1 MPVRI
6 FLLALLLTSC
16 SKLPIRDERPADSLG
31 FFEKELD
38 SQDNIN
44 RQFHV
49 AAAANLEVTGYI
61 IGVEK
66 AKKDAI
72 GFSSANLPS
81 YRGKVDKEGLL
92 KNCNNSKYLL
102 FDDVKYKD
110 VEGIGVIRP
119 LLAKKLKSYKK
130 ITFVSHVNKY
140 SYITPDDPKTN
151 VISEYVY
158 SAPYSCSASR
168 APYCKY
174 LSFRDRKESCEV
186 LGENAYNAGWQ
197 ALLDLKKNLNK
208 DLADAKKRGKPYS
221 HIIIYSMGWNTTQ
234 RESIQ
239 NFNFL
244 EGNLIRLAQE
254 NQQLRNF
261 NPLMIGITWPSDWA
275 MEQGDG
281 GLADSVIYPV
291 RKLLSF
297 FTKEDDADEVGD
309 IWGNIL
315 LHKTLLPI
323 KKQHP
328 DLKLVMIGHSF
339 GTRVITNSIFADPM
353 DSEAKKERHEKVDLV
368 IGFQGALPI
377 ERFIQGWNSKH
388 YSYRDFDKK
397 VKKIIFT
404 WSPYDEAVGIIKGYV
419 GSKTAHNRISE
430 KHPEIFEQAQVDS
443 CGNFVKSGLF
453 VKNNF
458 EPECFANPQDQQI
471 LTQDAKKLIYVD
483 AAKLINHRPQGA
495 AGGAHSDIFHDGVT
509 QMIINSLGMVQK

>member
-1 MPVRI
+1 MPKKLI
-6 FLLALLLTSC
+6 ILALLLTSC
-16 SKLPIRDERPADSLG
+16 SKLPTRDARPAESLE

-38 SQDNIN
+38 SQDNVN

-61 IGVEK
+61 IGIEK
-66 AKKDAI
+66 ADKDVI

-81 YRGKVDKEGLL
+81 YHGKADKDGLL

-102 FDDVKYKD
+102 YDDVKYKD
-110 VEGIGVIRP
+110 VEGLGVIRP
-119 LLAKKLKSYKK
+119 LLAKKLKSYRK
-130 ITFVSHVNKY
+130 ITYVSHINKY
-140 SYITPDDPKTN
+140 SYTSPDDPKTN
-151 VISEYVY
+151 VINEYVY
-158 SAPYSCSASR
+158 DAPYSCTASR
-168 APYCKY
+168 SEFCRHLA
-174 LSFRDRKESCEV
+174 FRQKKESCQV
-186 LGENAYNAGWQ
+186 LREDAYNAGWE
-197 ALLDLKKNLNK
+197 AILDLKSNLVR
-208 DLADAKKRGKPYS
+208 DIAAAKKRGRPYS

-244 EGNLIRLAQE
+244 EGNLIELS
-254 NQQLRNF
+254 RNDPQFKKF

-275 MEQGDG
+275 LEQGDG
-281 GLADSVIYPV
+281 GIADNITSPIK
-291 RKLLSF
+291 KLLSF
-297 FTKEDDADEVGD
+297 FTKENDADEVGD

-328 DLKLVMIGHSF
+328 EIKLVMIGHSF
-339 GTRVITNSIFADPM
+339 GTRVITNSVFANPIDL
-353 DSEAKKERHEKVDLV
+353 EAKKERDQKVDLI

-377 ERFIQGWNSKH
+377 NRFIDSWSSKH
-388 YSYRDFDKK
+388 YSYLDFDQR
-397 VKKIIFT
+397 VKKMIFT

-419 GSKTAHNRISE
+419 GSKTAYNRVS
-430 KHPEIFEQAQVDS
+430 KKYPEIFEQAQVDS

-458 EPECFANPQDQQI
+458 EIECFAQPQNQQVFSNNS
-471 LTQDAKKLIYVD
+471 KKMIYVD
-483 AAKLINHRPQGA
+483 AAKLINHQPKSE

-509 QMIINSLGMVQK
+509 QMILNSLKMSQ